1 MLLSIAWRNLWR
13 NKLRSTVIFT
23 SIAVGI
29 IGAVVSD
36 GFMSGMTDQRVDA
49 AIANEVSDIQIH
61 NPAFLLNGEIQYQ
74 IPHAEKILNK
84 IEAIPQV
91 KGVSLRMRTSAMASS
106 ANAGAGI
113 TIYGVNPAS
122 ERKVSD
128 LYKHVIQGKYLSKK
142 EKISTIIGQKLAHK
156 LNLGLGDKLIVTVT
170 DSSGNI
176 TSGAFQIVGIYKTA
190 NDRFDEA
197 NVFVNKKNLSNL
209 IGYPV
214 TTGDEIAIRLKA
226 NSQTA
231 GVIKILR
238 RIFKKEISNKQIV
251 VRSWDQIQPLLK
263 SMISMMNYFSY
274 IFLVIILAA
283 LAFAIINTMLMA
295 VMERTREIGML
306 MALGMNKR
314 KIFSLIMLETIF
326 LSVVGAVL
334 GLVISIFI
342 INHYATYGFDLSSVA
357 KGLNYIG
364 YSSRIFFR
372 VNTNF
377 YITSIILIILIAVL
391 SSISPA
397 LKALRLQPATA
408 IRDVQ

>member
-1 MLLSIAWRNLWR
+1 MLFAIAWRNLWR
-13 NKLRSTVIFT
+13 NKLRSAVIFT

-36 GFMSGMTDQRVDA
+36 GFMSGMTDQRVDS

-74 IPHAEKILNK
+74 IPDAEQSVKK
-84 IEAIPQV
+84 IEAIPEV
-91 KGVSLRMRTSAMASS
+91 RGVSLRMKASAMAAS

-113 TIYGVNPAS
+113 TIFGVNPAA

-128 LYKHVIQGKYLSKK
+128 LHKLIIEGKYLSAD
-142 EKISTIIGQKLAHK
+142 EKIPTVIGQKLAHK
-156 LNLGLGDKLIVTVT
+156 LNLGLGDKLIVTLT
-170 DSSGNI
+170 DSSGTI
-176 TSGAFQIVGIYKTA
+176 TSGAFQIVGIFKTA
-190 NDRFDEA
+190 NNRFDEA
-197 NVFVNKKNLSNL
+197 NVFVNKKDLSNL
-209 IGYPV
+209 IGYPAN
-214 TTGDEIAIRLKA
+214 TGDEIAIRLKA
-226 NSQTA
+226 NNETPVVLKA
-231 GVIKILR
+231 LR
-238 RIFKKEISNKQIV
+238 RLFQKEIRSKQIV
-251 VRSWDQIQPLLK
+251 IRSWYQIQPLLK
-263 SMISMMNYFSY
+263 SMIAMMDYFSY
-274 IFLVIILAA
+274 IFLFIILAA

-314 KIFSLIMLETIF
+314 KIFSMIMLETIF
-326 LSVVGAVL
+326 LSIVGAVL
-334 GLVISIFI
+334 GLLISIFV

-364 YSSRIFFR
+364 YSSQIFFR

-377 YITSIILIILIAVL
+377 YVISMILVVLIAML

-397 LKALRLQPATA
+397 LKALKLQPAKA
-408 IRDVQ
+408 IREDI

>member
-113 TIYGVNPAS
+113 TIYGVNPAA

>member
-1 MLLSIAWRNLWR
+1 MLVAIAWRNLWR
-13 NKLRSTVIFT
+13 NKLRSAVIFT

-29 IGAVVSD
+29 VGAVVSD
-36 GFMSGMTDQRVDA
+36 GFMSGMTDQRVDS

-74 IPHAEKILNK
+74 IPDAEQSVKK
-84 IEAIPQV
+84 IEAIPEV
-91 KGVSLRMRTSAMASS
+91 RGVSLRMKVSAMAAS

-113 TIYGVNPAS
+113 NIFGVNPAA

-128 LYKHVIQGKYLSKK
+128 LHKLIVEGKYLSPE
-142 EKISTIIGQKLAHK
+142 EKIPAVIGQKLAHK
-156 LNLGLGDKLIVTVT
+156 LNLGLGDKLIVTLT
-170 DSSGNI
+170 DSSGTI
-176 TSGAFQIVGIYKTA
+176 TSGAFQIVGIFKTA
-190 NDRFDEA
+190 NARFDEA
-197 NVFVNKKNLSNL
+197 NVFVDKKDFSSL

-214 TTGDEIAIRLKA
+214 NTGDEIAIRLKA
-226 NSQTA
+226 NGQTPA
-231 GVIKILR
+231 VLKKLR
-238 RIFKKEISNKQIV
+238 RLFQKEIRSKQIV
-251 VRSWDQIQPLLK
+251 IRSWDQIQPLLK
-263 SMISMMNYFSY
+263 SMIAMMDYFSY
-274 IFLVIILAA
+274 IFLFIILAA

-314 KIFSLIMLETIF
+314 KIFSMIMLETIF
-326 LSVVGAVL
+326 LSIVGAVL
-334 GLVISIFI
+334 GLLISIFV

-364 YSSRIFFR
+364 YSSRIYFR

-377 YITSIILIILIAVL
+377 YVISMILVALIAVL

-397 LKALRLQPATA
+397 LKALKLQPAKA
-408 IRDVQ
+408 IREDI

>member
-1 MLLSIAWRNLWR
+1 MLFAIAWRNLWR
-13 NKLRSTVIFT
+13 NKLRSAVIFT

-74 IPHAEKILNK
+74 IPDAEQSLKK
-84 IEAIPQV
+84 IETIPEV
-91 KGVSLRMRTSAMASS
+91 KGVSLRMKTSAMAAS

-113 TIYGVNPAS
+113 TIFGVNPAA
-122 ERKVSD
+122 EQKVSD
-128 LYKHVIQGKYLSKK
+128 LHKLIIEGKYLSAD
-142 EKISTIIGQKLAHK
+142 EKIPTVIGQKLAHK
-156 LNLGLGDKLIVTVT
+156 LNLGLGDKLIVTLT
-170 DSSGNI
+170 DSSGTI
-176 TSGAFQIVGIYKTA
+176 TSGAFRIVGIFKTA

-197 NVFVNKKNLSNL
+197 NVFVNKKDLSNL
-209 IGYPV
+209 TGYPAN
-214 TTGDEIAIRLKA
+214 TSDEIAIRLKA
-226 NSQTA
+226 NSQTPEVMKA
-231 GVIKILR
+231 LR
-238 RIFKKEISNKQIV
+238 RLFQKEIRSKQIV
-251 VRSWDQIQPLLK
+251 IRSWDQIQPLLK
-263 SMISMMNYFSY
+263 SMIAMMNFFSY
-274 IFLVIILAA
+274 AFLLIILAA

-314 KIFSLIMLETIF
+314 KIFSMIMLETIF
-326 LSVVGAVL
+326 LSIVGAVL
-334 GLVISIFI
+334 GLLISILVV
-342 INHYATYGFDLSSVA
+342 NHYATYGFDLLSVA

-364 YSSRIFFR
+364 YSSQIFFR

-377 YITSIILIILIAVL
+377 YVISMMLVVLIAVF

-397 LKALRLQPATA
+397 LKALKLQPAKA
-408 IRDVQ
+408 IREDI

>member
-1 MLLSIAWRNLWR
+1 MLFAIAWRNLWR
-13 NKLRSTVIFT
+13 NKLRSAVIFT

-36 GFMSGMTDQRVDA
+36 GFMSGMTDQRVDS

-74 IPHAEKILNK
+74 IPDAEQSVKK
-84 IEAIPQV
+84 IEAIPEV
-91 KGVSLRMRTSAMASS
+91 RGVSLRMKASAMAAS

-113 TIYGVNPAS
+113 TIFGVNPAA

-128 LYKHVIQGKYLSKK
+128 LHKLIIEGKYLSAD
-142 EKISTIIGQKLAHK
+142 EKIPTVIGQKLAHK
-156 LNLGLGDKLIVTVT
+156 LNLGLGDKLIVTLT
-170 DSSGNI
+170 DSSGTI
-176 TSGAFQIVGIYKTA
+176 TSGAFQIVGIFKTA
-190 NDRFDEA
+190 NNRFDEA
-197 NVFVNKKNLSNL
+197 NVFVNKKDLSNL
-209 IGYPV
+209 IGYPAN
-214 TTGDEIAIRLKA
+214 TGDEIAIRLKA
-226 NSQTA
+226 NNETPVVLKA
-231 GVIKILR
+231 LR
-238 RIFKKEISNKQIV
+238 RLFQKEIRSKQIV
-251 VRSWDQIQPLLK
+251 IRSWYQIQPLLK
-263 SMISMMNYFSY
+263 SMIAMMDYFSY
-274 IFLVIILAA
+274 IFLFIILAA

-314 KIFSLIMLETIF
+314 KIFSMIMLETIF
-326 LSVVGAVL
+326 LSIVGAVL
-334 GLVISIFI
+334 GLLISIFV

-364 YSSRIFFR
+364 YSSQIFFR

-377 YITSIILIILIAVL
+377 YVISMILVVLIAIL

-397 LKALRLQPATA
+397 LKALKLQPAKA
-408 IRDVQ
+408 IREDI

>member
-113 TIYGVNPAS
+113 TIYGVNPAA

-190 NDRFDEA
+190 NDRFDET
-197 NVFVNKKNLSNL
+197 NVFVNKKNLSAI

>member
-142 EKISTIIGQKLAHK
+142 EKIPTIIGQKLAHK

-197 NVFVNKKNLSNL
+197 NVFVNKKNLSAI

-238 RIFKKEISNKQIV
+238 RIFKNEISNKQIV

>member
-1 MLLSIAWRNLWR
+1 MLFAIAWRNLWR
-13 NKLRSTVIFT
+13 NKLRSAVIFT

-74 IPHAEKILNK
+74 IPDAEQSLKK
-84 IEAIPQV
+84 IETIPEV
-91 KGVSLRMRTSAMASS
+91 KGVSLRMKTSAMAAS

-113 TIYGVNPAS
+113 TIFGVNPAA
-122 ERKVSD
+122 EQKVSD
-128 LYKHVIQGKYLSKK
+128 LHKLIIEGKYLSAD
-142 EKISTIIGQKLAHK
+142 EKIPTVIGQKLAHK
-156 LNLGLGDKLIVTVT
+156 LNLGLGDKLIVTLT
-170 DSSGNI
+170 DSSGTI
-176 TSGAFQIVGIYKTA
+176 TSGAFRIVGIFKTA

-197 NVFVNKKNLSNL
+197 NVFVNKKDLSNL
-209 IGYPV
+209 TGYPAN
-214 TTGDEIAIRLKA
+214 TSDEIAIRLKA
-226 NSQTA
+226 NSQTPEVMKA
-231 GVIKILR
+231 LR
-238 RIFKKEISNKQIV
+238 RLFQKEIRSKQIV
-251 VRSWDQIQPLLK
+251 IRSWDQIQPLLK
-263 SMISMMNYFSY
+263 SMIAMMNFFSY
-274 IFLVIILAA
+274 AFLLIILAA

-314 KIFSLIMLETIF
+314 KIFSMIMLETIF
-326 LSVVGAVL
+326 LSIVGAVL
-334 GLVISIFI
+334 GLLVSILVV
-342 INHYATYGFDLSSVA
+342 NHYATYGFDLSSVA

-364 YSSRIFFR
+364 YSSQIFFR

-377 YITSIILIILIAVL
+377 YVISMILVVLIAVL

-397 LKALRLQPATA
+397 LKALKLQPAKA
-408 IRDVQ
+408 IREDI